1 MSEVISSRGVKRPNP
16 SPYLVFGLLG
26 LCVCLIGF
34 SPTYFR
40 PVLIEAKTFPAI
52 FHLHGFFGAAWVLL
66 FLTQTLLIRSR
77 QRVVHRRLGFAGGV
91 VALGVVLT
99 LPLVAYTQ
107 ISMDIAAGGG
117 KVANILGPTLDALM
131 FALLVTCAIALRR
144 KPESHK
150 RFMFLATTLLLW
162 VAWVRWRYFFPDF
175 PGNFTFFGFFLAMSP
190 VPVFWIYE
198 WKTLGRIHPV
208 LLFGGLALLL
218 QQGLQVL
225 TSDSAQWASL
235 AQVLFDHIG
244 SVFGPLL
251 TE

>member
-1 MSEVISSRGVKRPNP
+1 MNQSSASREASRRPVSSYLIFGVIGVFV
-16 SPYLVFGLLG
+16 S
-26 LCVCLIGF
+26 LIGF
-34 SPTYFR
+34 FPTYFR
-40 PVLIEAKTFPAI
+40 PVLIEARTFPAI

-77 QRVVHRRLGFAGGV
+77 QRAVHRRLGFAGGI

-117 KVANILGPTLDALM
+117 KVSNVLGPTLDSLM
-131 FALLVTCAIALRR
+131 FAFLVTCGIALRR
-144 KPESHK
+144 NPGSHK

-162 VAWVRWRYFFPDF
+162 VAWVRWRYFFPEF

-190 VPVFWIYE
+190 IPVLWLYE

-225 TSDSAQWASL
+225 TSESELWASL
-235 AQVLFDHIG
+235 AQVLFERLG
-244 SVFGPLL
+244 SAFGPLL
-251 TE
+251 TG